1 MAVTPDDVAHVAQLA
16 RLDIQ
21 VAELAGVTAQFQS
34 VLDLVATLDS
44 VPTDGVEPMSN
55 PHDMTQRLRPD
66 TVEIGASREQLQHGA
81 PATEAGYFLV
91 PRVIDG

>member
-21 VAELAGVTAQFQS
+21 AAELAEVTAQFRS

-44 VPTDGVEPMSN
+44 VPTDAVAPMSN
-55 PHDMTQRLRPD
+55 PHDMRQRLRPD
-66 TVEIGASREQLQHGA
+66 AVEVGISREELQAGA